1 MNWDDLK
8 IFLDVTRQP
17 KLEGAAAHLQMDATT
32 ISRRIKRLEQE
43 LGVTLFERT
52 RRGHV
57 LTPAGERLT
66 SQAEAMESVSLD
78 ILSETASERSAAGRI
93 RLGVTEGL
101 GSAVIAPALKHFK
114 HSHPKIDIDLISLS
128 GFVSVPKR
136 QADMSILLTRPA
148 AGRLKVRKL
157 SDYSLR
163 LYGSRDY
170 FEESPSIASRS
181 DLQDHTLIGYVDDL
195 IYSSQLRYF
204 DELLPGLRPHICS
217 PSILSQLEI
226 VASGAGLGILPVF
239 MAQKLPALVPVLPDD
254 ILVTRSFWLAVHQ
267 DVASL
272 TRNRLM
278 IEFLGDL
285 MNHLP

>member
-8 IFLDVTRQP
+8 IFLDVTRQQ
-17 KLEGAAAHLQMDATT
+17 KLEGAAAHLQIDATT
-32 ISRRIKRLEQE
+32 ISRRIKRLEQQ
-43 LGVTLFERT
+43 LGITLFERT

-57 LTPAGERLT
+57 LTPAGERLA
-66 SQAEAMESVSLD
+66 SQVEAMESVSLD
-78 ILSETASERSAAGRI
+78 IRAETAAEQSAAGRI

-101 GSAVIAPALKHFK
+101 GSAVIAPALRKFK
-114 HSHPKIDIDLISLS
+114 QAHTKIDVDLIALS

-136 QADMSILLTRPA
+136 QADMSVLLTRPA

-163 LYGSRDY
+163 LYATQSYLDQTEAISTR
-170 FEESPSIASRS
+170 A
-181 DLQDHTLIGYVDDL
+181 DLQDHTLVGYVDDL
-195 IYSSQLRYF
+195 IYSTQLRYF
-204 DELLPGLRPHICS
+204 DELLPGLTPQICS
-217 PSILSQLEI
+217 SSIVAQLEI

-239 MAQKLPALVPVLPDD
+239 MAERSPDLVEVLPDD

-267 DVASL
+267 DVAAL

-278 IEFLGDL
+278 IDFLGDL
-285 MNHLP
+285 MADLP

>member
-1 MNWDDLK
+1 M
-8 IFLDVTRQP
+8 
-17 KLEGAAAHLQMDATT
+17 
-32 ISRRIKRLEQE
+32 
-43 LGVTLFERT
+43 
-52 RRGHV
+52 
-57 LTPAGERLT
+57 
-66 SQAEAMESVSLD
+66 
-78 ILSETASERSAAGRI
+78 
-93 RLGVTEGL
+93 
-101 GSAVIAPALKHFK
+101 
-114 HSHPKIDIDLISLS
+114 
-128 GFVSVPKR
+128 
-136 QADMSILLTRPA
+136 
-148 AGRLKVRKL
+148 
-157 SDYSLR
+157 
-163 LYGSRDY
+163 
-170 FEESPSIASRS
+170 
-181 DLQDHTLIGYVDDL
+181 DDL